1 MGPYRILVGRMA
13 SSYFRRPRRQFL
25 RGSLILASGLLWGC
39 GLLPAPAQ
47 QPAKVHRVGFLLG
60 ASSATT
66 GPVLEVFRNGMRE
79 LGYVEGHNFTLET
92 RFAEGQVERS
102 PQLAAELVRLP
113 VDENARLAD
122 LGLEDLAGAQE
133 NAGHR
138 KGGACYAALG
148 VRLREVAR
156 RKGPAATNAG

>member
-1 MGPYRILVGRMA
+1 
-13 SSYFRRPRRQFL
+13 
-25 RGSLILASGLLWGC
+25 
-39 GLLPAPAQ
+39 
-47 QPAKVHRVGFLLG
+47 
-60 ASSATT
+60 
-66 GPVLEVFRNGMRE
+66 MRE

-148 VRLREVAR
+148 VRLR
-156 RKGPAATNAG
+156 